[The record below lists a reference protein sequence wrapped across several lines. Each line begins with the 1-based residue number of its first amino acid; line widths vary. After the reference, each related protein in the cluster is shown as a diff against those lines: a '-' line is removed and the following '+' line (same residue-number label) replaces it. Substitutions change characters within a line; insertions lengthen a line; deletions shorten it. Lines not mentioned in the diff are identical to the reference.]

1 MPIFSIS
8 SKSSSF
14 DKPHTRCGWLVLA
27 AQVIGTGPKFNIE
40 VRTRCVFFLAI
51 SHFVSY
57 FCNPNYIPMESLP
70 ALFSDLALILVT
82 AGITTV
88 IFKWLKQ
95 PVVLGYIIAGFLI
108 GPNFEWFPVINDHT
122 SVETWSEIGM
132 VFMLFGIGLE
142 FSFKKLKKV
151 GGTVG
156 VTALTELVT
165 MCLVGFMLGKMLGW
179 SQMDSIFLGA
189 MLSISSTTII
199 AKAFDDMKLHREKF
213 SGNVIGELVV
223 EDLEAVL
230 LMVILS
236 TLAVS
241 KSFDGM
247 QLVSSMLKLGFFLL
261 IWFLGGIFIVP
272 TVLRWAR
279 KFMTEETLTVFSV
292 GLCFMM
298 VVLANLAGFSSALG
312 AFIMGSILAETL
324 EAEMIHKVT
333 TPIKNLFG
341 AVFFVSVGMMV
352 DPQILVDYWWQILVV
367 TIVLLIF
374 KPLSNVAGRLIAGLG
389 LKQSIQGGFC
399 FCQIGEFSFIIAT
412 LGLSYGVI
420 DEFLYPII
428 VSVSII
434 TTFITPYAIKA
445 AVPTYNWVSTHL
457 SENWL
462 NHFENSDRG
471 IKVKSGEKVS
481 MASFIGRQ
489 LKHIIIYVSIVI
501 ALLFVCFWI
510 GSSVTAHVPSLWGDA
525 ISVAITMALVSP
537 FLWAIGFRH
546 TLVSTTHKLMEDSV
560 FNKTLILTIFV
571 LRFIIVWLVAASVL
585 RHFFDA
591 EFWSHLGVGSPYYR
605 WINVGMAL
613 GYTFLLRV
621 MSPAMKFYKR
631 IEDNF
636 LDNLNK
642 RQSSQVFAI
651 PEILQE
657 NCHLQKMTLSPDS
670 PYSGKLIKET
680 DFRDNYNVSVVSV
693 ERGKQLVELPKSDFQ
708 LFPFDKI
715 TFVGHEDHL
724 RLLVPKVELFDD
736 QLIQEHEESEVDL
749 YKVEVRP
756 VSPYV
761 GVTLMDSGLAE
772 DFNAMIIAIERDGH
786 FILNPSARI
795 SFQPADLVWF
805 VAQKDKA
812 EILMNYN
819 PDAVPNMN

>member
-1 MPIFSIS
+1 
-8 SKSSSF
+8 
-14 DKPHTRCGWLVLA
+14 
-27 AQVIGTGPKFNIE
+27 
-40 VRTRCVFFLAI
+40 
-51 SHFVSY
+51 
-57 FCNPNYIPMESLP
+57 MESLP

-82 AGITTV
+82 AGLTTV

-95 PVVLGYIIAGFLI
+95 PVVLGYIIAGFII
-108 GPNFEWFPVINDHT
+108 GPNFEWFPVIHDHT

-156 VTALTELVT
+156 ITALTELVT
-165 MCLVGFMLGKMLGW
+165 MCVVGFLLGKALGW
-179 SQMDSIFLGA
+179 TQMDSIFLGA

-247 QLVSSMLKLGFFLL
+247 QLVSSMLKLVFFLL
-261 IWFLGGIFIVP
+261 VWFLGGIFLVP
-272 TVLRWAR
+272 TILRWSR
-279 KFMTEETLTVFSV
+279 KFMSEETLTVFAV
-292 GLCFMM
+292 GLCFLM

-324 EAEMIHKVT
+324 EAEAIHKVT

-367 TIVLLIF
+367 TLVLLIF
-374 KPLSNVAGRLIAGLG
+374 KPLSNVIGRLIAGLG
-389 LKQSIQGGFC
+389 LKQAMQGGFC
-399 FCQIGEFSFIIAT
+399 FSQIGEFSFIIAT

-420 DEFLYPII
+420 DDFLYPII

-445 AVPTYNWVSTHL
+445 AVPSYNWVAKHFP
-457 SENWL
+457 ERWL
-462 NHFENSDRG
+462 NRLENKDTG
-471 IKVKSGEKVS
+471 IKVKSGKKVS
-481 MASFIGRQ
+481 MASFITRQ
-489 LKHIIIYVSIVI
+489 FKNIVIYLAIIIAVI
-501 ALLFVCFWI
+501 LICFFLCSFVMKY
-510 GSSVTAHVPSLWGDA
+510 VPSPWNAA
-525 ISVAITMALVSP
+525 ISTAFTLVLVAP
-537 FLWAIGFRH
+537 FLWAMGFKH
-546 TLVSTTHKLMEDSV
+546 TLVKTTRKLMDANH
-560 FNKTLILTIFV
+560 FNKTVILIIFI
-571 LRFIIVWLVAASVL
+571 LRFVIVALIAYSIL
-585 RHFFDA
+585 QHFFNGV
-591 EFWSHLGVGSPYYR
+591 FWSKLHIGSPWYHL
-605 WINVGMAL
+605 INIAFAL
-613 GYTFLLRV
+613 VYTLMLKIL
-621 MSPAMKFYKR
+621 SPAMKFYKR
-631 IEDNF
+631 IEERF

-642 RQSSQVFAI
+642 RQSVQVFTI

-670 PYSGKLIKET
+670 PYAGKLIKDT
-680 DFRDNYNVSVVSV
+680 DFRDNFNVSVVSV
-693 ERGKQLVELPKSDFQ
+693 ERGKQNFELPRSDFQ
-708 LFPFDKI
+708 LFPFDRI

-724 RLLVPKVELFDD
+724 RLLLPRIEVFDE

-749 YKVEVRP
+749 YKVEVEP
-756 VSPYV
+756 NSPFI
-761 GVTLMDSGLAE
+761 GVALMDSGLADVYE
-772 DFNAMIIAIERDGH
+772 AMVIAIERDGH

-795 SFQPADLVWF
+795 TFQPADLVWF
-805 VAQKDKA
+805 VAQKERA
-812 EILMNYN
+812 EVLMNMRVK
-819 PDAVPNMN
+819 P

>member
-1 MPIFSIS
+1 MYLCAKHFS
-8 SKSSSF
+8 
-14 DKPHTRCGWLVLA
+14 
-27 AQVIGTGPKFNIE
+27 
-40 VRTRCVFFLAI
+40 
-51 SHFVSY
+51 
-57 FCNPNYIPMESLP
+57 MESLP

-156 VTALTELVT
+156 ITALTELVT
-165 MCLVGFMLGKMLGW
+165 MCLVGFLLGKLLGW
-179 SQMDSIFLGA
+179 SQMDCIFLGA

-199 AKAFDDMKLHREKF
+199 AKAFDDMKLNREKF

-241 KSFDGM
+241 KTFDGM
-247 QLVSSMLKLGFFLL
+247 QLVTSMLKLGFFLL
-261 IWFLGGIFIVP
+261 IWFIGGIFIVP
-272 TVLRWAR
+272 TVLRWSR
-279 KFMTEETLTVFSV
+279 KFMSEETLTVFAV

-298 VVLANLAGFSSALG
+298 VVLANVAGFSSALG

-324 EAEMIHKVT
+324 EAEMIHKLT

-341 AVFFVSVGMMV
+341 AIFFVSVGMLV
-352 DPQILVDYWWQILVV
+352 DPKILVDYWWQILVV
-367 TIVLLIF
+367 TMVLLLF
-374 KPLSNVAGRLIAGLG
+374 KPLSNVIGRLLAGLG

-399 FCQIGEFSFIIAT
+399 FCQIGEFSFIIAS

-445 AVPTYNWVSTHL
+445 SLPTYRWLNGHFP
-457 SENWL
+457 EKWL
-462 NHFENSDRG
+462 NHLESNDRG
-471 IKVKSGEKVS
+471 IKVKSGKKVS
-481 MASFIGRQ
+481 MASFVGRQ
-489 LKHIIIYVSIVI
+489 VKHIIINVAIVI
-501 ALLFVCFWI
+501 AVLFICFWI
-510 GSSVTAHVPSLWGDA
+510 GSEVVMKYVQGIGGIA
-525 ISVAITMALVSP
+525 ISAAITLVLVSP

-546 TLVSTTHKLMEDSV
+546 TLVKTTHKLMEYSR
-560 FNKTLILTIFV
+560 FNKTLILIIFI
-571 LRFIIVWLVAASVL
+571 LRFVIVWVGATAIM
-585 RHFFDA
+585 RHFFNA
-591 EFWSHLGVGSPYYR
+591 AFWSHLGIGSPYFR
-605 WINVGMAL
+605 FINVAMAL
-613 GYTFLLRV
+613 VYTFLLRV

-636 LDNLNK
+636 QGNLNK
-642 RQSSQVFAI
+642 RQSTQVFAI

-670 PYSGKLIKET
+670 DYSGKLIKET

-693 ERGKQLVELPKSDFQ
+693 ERGKQLFELPRSDFQ
-708 LFPFDKI
+708 LYPFDKI

-724 RLLVPKVELFDD
+724 RLLVGKVEVFDD
-736 QLIQEHEESEVDL
+736 TLIQEHEESEVDL
-749 YKVEVRP
+749 FNVQVRP
-756 VSPYV
+756 NSPYV
-761 GVTLMDSGLAE
+761 GIALKDSGLAE
-772 DFNAMIIAIERDGH
+772 NFDAMIIAIEREGH

-795 SFQPADLVWF
+795 AFQADDLVWF

-812 EILMNYN
+812 ETLMNYN
-819 PDAVPNMN
+819 PETIQNA

>member
-1 MPIFSIS
+1 
-8 SKSSSF
+8 
-14 DKPHTRCGWLVLA
+14 
-27 AQVIGTGPKFNIE
+27 
-40 VRTRCVFFLAI
+40 
-51 SHFVSY
+51 
-57 FCNPNYIPMESLP
+57 MESLP

-82 AGITTV
+82 AGLTTV

-108 GPNFEWFPVINDHT
+108 GPNFEWFPVISDHT

-156 VTALTELVT
+156 ITALTELVT
-165 MCLVGFMLGKMLGW
+165 MCVVGFMLGKMLGW

-230 LMVILS
+230 LMVVLS

-241 KSFDGM
+241 KSFNGM

-261 IWFLGGIFIVP
+261 VWFLGGIFIVP

-279 KFMTEETLTVFSV
+279 KFMSEETLTVFSV

-341 AVFFVSVGMMV
+341 AVFFVSVGMLV
-352 DPQILVDYWWQILVV
+352 DPKILVEYWWQILVI
-367 TIVLLIF
+367 TGVLLFF

-399 FCQIGEFSFIIAT
+399 FSQIGEFSFIIAS

-434 TTFITPYAIKA
+434 TTFLTPYAIKA
-445 AVPTYNWVSTHL
+445 AVPTYNWVSGHM
-457 SENWL
+457 SQQWL
-462 NHFENSDRG
+462 NHFENRDTG

-489 LKHIIIYVSIVI
+489 FKHIVIYIAIVV
-501 ALLFVCFWI
+501 ALLFICFWI
-510 GSSVTAHVPSLWGDA
+510 GSFIIEYVPNVWGNA
-525 ISVAITMALVSP
+525 ISVAITMVLVSP

-546 TLVSTTHKLMEDSV
+546 TLVNTTHKLMEHSR
-560 FNKTLILTIFV
+560 FNKTLILSIFI
-571 LRFIIVWLVAASVL
+571 LRFIIVWAVATSVL
-585 RHFFDA
+585 RHFFNEA
-591 EFWSHLGVGSPYYR
+591 FWLRLGVGVHLGR
-605 WINVGMAL
+605 WINVAMAL
-613 GYTFLLRV
+613 GYTLLLRV
-621 MSPAMKFYKR
+621 VSPAMKFYKR
-631 IEDNF
+631 IEDSF

-670 PYSGKLIKET
+670 PYSGKLIRET

-693 ERGKQLVELPKSDFQ
+693 ERGKQLIELPKSDFQ
-708 LFPFDKI
+708 LFPYDKV

-724 RLLVPKVELFDD
+724 RLLLPRVELFDE

-756 VSPYV
+756 ISPYV
-761 GVTLMDSGLAE
+761 GVALMDSGLAE
-772 DFNAMIIAIERDGH
+772 NFDAMIIAIERDGQ

-795 SFQPADLVWF
+795 TFQPADLVWF
-805 VAQKDKA
+805 VAQKEKA

-819 PDAVPNMN
+819 PETIQNA

>member
-1 MPIFSIS
+1 
-8 SKSSSF
+8 
-14 DKPHTRCGWLVLA
+14 
-27 AQVIGTGPKFNIE
+27 
-40 VRTRCVFFLAI
+40 
-51 SHFVSY
+51 
-57 FCNPNYIPMESLP
+57 MENLP
-70 ALFSDLALILVT
+70 ALFFDLALILVT
-82 AGITTV
+82 AGLTTV

-156 VTALTELVT
+156 ITALTELVT
-165 MCLVGFMLGKMLGW
+165 MCVVGFLLGKALGW

-241 KSFDGM
+241 KTFDGM
-247 QLVSSMLKLGFFLL
+247 QLVSSMLKLVFFLL
-261 IWFLGGIFIVP
+261 VWFLGGIFLVP
-272 TVLRWAR
+272 TILRWSR
-279 KFMTEETLTVFSV
+279 KFMSEETLTVFAV
-292 GLCFMM
+292 GLCFLM

-352 DPQILVDYWWQILVV
+352 DPQILVNYWWQILVV
-367 TIVLLIF
+367 TLVLLIF
-374 KPLSNVAGRLIAGLG
+374 KPLSNVIGRLIAGLG
-389 LKQSIQGGFC
+389 LKQAMQGGFC
-399 FCQIGEFSFIIAT
+399 FSQIGEFSFIIAT
-412 LGLSYGVI
+412 LGMSFGVI
-420 DEFLYPII
+420 DDFLYPII

-445 AVPTYNWVSTHL
+445 AIPTYQWVTKIFP
-457 SENWL
+457 ERWL
-462 NHFENSDRG
+462 NKLENSDSG

-481 MASFIGRQ
+481 MGSFIARQ
-489 LKHIIIYVSIVI
+489 FKNIVIYLAIIIAVTLICFFLSSFVI
-501 ALLFVCFWI
+501 RY
-510 GSSVTAHVPSLWGDA
+510 VPSPWNAA
-525 ISVAITMALVSP
+525 IATAFTLILVAP
-537 FLWAIGFRH
+537 FLWAMGFKH
-546 TLVSTTHKLMEDSV
+546 TLVKTTRKLMDV
-560 FNKTLILTIFV
+560 NHFNKTVILIIFI
-571 LRFIIVWLVAASVL
+571 LRFAFVALISYSIL
-585 RHFFDA
+585 RHFFNGL
-591 EFWSHLGVGSPYYR
+591 FWSKLGVGAPWYHF
-605 WINVGMAL
+605 ITIGFAL
-613 GYTFLLRV
+613 VYTLLLKV
-621 MSPAMKFYKR
+621 LSPAMKFYKR
-631 IEDNF
+631 IEERF
-636 LDNLNK
+636 MDNLNK
-642 RQSSQVFAI
+642 RQSVQVFTI

-670 PYSGKLIKET
+670 SYSGQLIKDT

-693 ERGKQLVELPKSDFQ
+693 ERGKQIMELPKSDFQ

-724 RLLVPKVELFDD
+724 RLLLPRVEVFEE
-736 QLIQEHEESEVDL
+736 QLIQEHGESEVDL
-749 YKVEVRP
+749 YKVEVEP
-756 VSPYV
+756 NSPFI
-761 GVTLMDSGLAE
+761 GVALIDSGLADVYE
-772 DFNAMIIAIERDGH
+772 AMVIAIERDGQ

-795 SFQPADLVWF
+795 TFQPADLVWF
-805 VAQKDKA
+805 VAQKERA
-812 EILMNYN
+812 EVLMNMHN
-819 PDAVPNMN
+819 

>member
-1 MPIFSIS
+1 
-8 SKSSSF
+8 
-14 DKPHTRCGWLVLA
+14 
-27 AQVIGTGPKFNIE
+27 
-40 VRTRCVFFLAI
+40 
-51 SHFVSY
+51 
-57 FCNPNYIPMESLP
+57 MESLP

-82 AGITTV
+82 AGVTTV

-156 VTALTELVT
+156 ITALTELVT
-165 MCLVGFMLGKMLGW
+165 MCVVGFSLGKLLGW

-241 KSFDGM
+241 KTFDGM
-247 QLVSSMLKLGFFLL
+247 QLVTSMLKLGFFLL
-261 IWFLGGIFIVP
+261 IWFIGGIFLVP

-292 GLCFMM
+292 GLCFLM

-352 DPQILVDYWWQILVV
+352 DPQILVHYWWQILVV
-367 TIVLLIF
+367 TLVLILF
-374 KPLSNVAGRLIAGLG
+374 KPLSNVGGRLLAGLG

-399 FCQIGEFSFIIAT
+399 FCQIGEFSFIIAS

-434 TTFITPYAIKA
+434 TTFLTPYFIKA
-445 AVPTYNWVSTHL
+445 ANPTYRWVSTHV
-457 SENWL
+457 SDKWL
-462 NHFENSDRG
+462 NHLENSDRG
-471 IKVKSGEKVS
+471 IKVKSGKKVS

-489 LKHIIIYVSIVI
+489 FKYIVIYIAIVI
-501 ALLFVCFWI
+501 ALIFICFWV
-510 GSSVTAHVPSLWGDA
+510 GSLVMIYMPGLWGNA
-525 ISVAITMALVSP
+525 IAAAITLALLSP

-546 TLVSTTHKLMEDSV
+546 TLVGTTHKLMEQSR
-560 FNKTLILTIFV
+560 FNKTAILLIFI
-571 LRFIIVWLVAASVL
+571 LRFFIVWVVSTSVL
-585 RHFFDA
+585 RHFFNEA
-591 EFWSHLGVGSPYYR
+591 FWLHLGVGAPYFR
-605 WINVGMAL
+605 LLNIAMAL
-613 GYTFLLRV
+613 GFTIMLRV
-621 MSPAMKFYKR
+621 LSPAMKFYKR
-631 IEDNF
+631 IENNF

-642 RQSSQVFAI
+642 RQQVQVFEI

-670 PYSGKLIKET
+670 PYAGRLIRET

-693 ERGKQLVELPKSDFQ
+693 ERGKQLFELPKSDFQ

-724 RLLVPKVELFDD
+724 RLLLPRVELFDER
-736 QLIQEHEESEVDL
+736 LIQEHEESEVDL
-749 YKVEVRP
+749 YKVEVEP
-756 VSPYV
+756 DSPIIGVS
-761 GVTLMDSGLAE
+761 LMDSGLA
-772 DFNAMIIAIERDGH
+772 DKYDAMVIAIEREGH

-795 SFQPADLVWF
+795 TFQPADLVWF
-805 VAQKDKA
+805 VAQKEKA
-812 EILMNYN
+812 EFLMKVKAA
-819 PDAVPNMN
+819 DLKTEFQTE

>member
-1 MPIFSIS
+1 
-8 SKSSSF
+8 
-14 DKPHTRCGWLVLA
+14 
-27 AQVIGTGPKFNIE
+27 
-40 VRTRCVFFLAI
+40 
-51 SHFVSY
+51 
-57 FCNPNYIPMESLP
+57 MESLP

-165 MCLVGFMLGKMLGW
+165 MCVVGFLLGKALGW
-179 SQMDSIFLGA
+179 TQMDCIFLGA

-199 AKAFDDMKLHREKF
+199 AKAFEDMKLYREKF

-241 KSFDGM
+241 KTFDGM
-247 QLVSSMLKLGFFLL
+247 QLVASMLKLAFFLL
-261 IWFLGGIFIVP
+261 VWFLGGIFLVP
-272 TVLRWAR
+272 TVLKWSR
-279 KFMTEETLTVFSV
+279 KFMSEETLTVFSV

-367 TIVLLIF
+367 TLVLLLF
-374 KPLSNVAGRLIAGLG
+374 KPLSNVVGRLIAGLG
-389 LKQSIQGGFC
+389 LKQAMQGGFC

-420 DEFLYPII
+420 DDFLYPII

-434 TTFITPYAIKA
+434 TTFITPYSIKA
-445 AVPTYNWVSTHL
+445 AVPAYKWVTEHFPERWL
-457 SENWL
+457 ERLEN
-462 NHFENSDRG
+462 NDSG
-471 IKVKSGEKVS
+471 IKVKSGKKVN
-481 MASFIGRQ
+481 MASFLARQ
-489 LKHIIIYVSIVI
+489 FKNMVIYLAIIIAVI
-501 ALLFVCFWI
+501 LFCFFI
-510 GSSVTAHVPSLWGDA
+510 GSFIMKYVPRPWSSAIATAVSL
-525 ISVAITMALVSP
+525 ILVSP
-537 FLWAIGFRH
+537 FLWAMGFKH
-546 TLVSTTHKLMEDSV
+546 TLVDTTHKLMEDSR
-560 FNKTLILTIFV
+560 FNKTLIRMVFV
-571 LRFIIVWLVAASVL
+571 LRFVIVAIFAYSVIQ
-585 RHFFDA
+585 HFLNNL
-591 EFWSHLGVGSPYYR
+591 FWERLNIGSPWYH
-605 WINVGMAL
+605 WINIGFAL
-613 GYTFLLRV
+613 VYTVLLRV
-621 MSPAMKFYKR
+621 LSPAMRFYKH
-631 IEDNF
+631 IEERF
-636 LDNLNK
+636 MDNLNK
-642 RQSSQVFAI
+642 RQQVQVFEI

-670 PYSGKLIKET
+670 VYSGQIIKDT

-693 ERGKQLVELPKSDFQ
+693 ERGKQLFELPKSDFQ
-708 LFPFDKI
+708 LYPFDKI

-724 RLLVPKVELFDD
+724 RLLLPLVEAFDD
-736 QLIQEHEESEVDL
+736 QLIQEHEEGEVDL
-749 YKVEVRP
+749 YKVEIEP
-756 VSPYV
+756 DSPLIDV
-761 GVTLMDSGLAE
+761 ALMDSGLA
-772 DFNAMIIAIERDGH
+772 DKYDAMVIAIERGGH

-795 SFQPADLVWF
+795 TFQPADLVWF
-805 VAQKDKA
+805 VAQHDKA
-812 EILMNYN
+812 EHLMRMRAS
-819 PDAVPNMN
+819 DLKSEMR

>member
-1 MPIFSIS
+1 
-8 SKSSSF
+8 
-14 DKPHTRCGWLVLA
+14 
-27 AQVIGTGPKFNIE
+27 
-40 VRTRCVFFLAI
+40 
-51 SHFVSY
+51 
-57 FCNPNYIPMESLP
+57 MESLP

-82 AGITTV
+82 AGLTTV

-108 GPNFEWFPVINDHT
+108 GPNFEWFPVISDHT

-156 VTALTELVT
+156 ITALTELVT
-165 MCLVGFMLGKMLGW
+165 MCVVGFMLGKMLGW

-230 LMVILS
+230 LMVVLS

-241 KSFDGM
+241 KSFNGM

-261 IWFLGGIFIVP
+261 VWFLGGIFIVP

-279 KFMTEETLTVFSV
+279 KFMSEETLTVFSV

-341 AVFFVSVGMMV
+341 AVFFVSVGMLV
-352 DPQILVDYWWQILVV
+352 DPKILVEYWWQILVI
-367 TIVLLIF
+367 TGVLLLF

-399 FCQIGEFSFIIAT
+399 FCQIGEFSFIIAS

-434 TTFITPYAIKA
+434 TTFLTPYAIKA
-445 AVPTYNWVSTHL
+445 AVPTYNWVSGHM
-457 SENWL
+457 SQQWL
-462 NHFENSDRG
+462 NHFENRDTG

-489 LKHIIIYVSIVI
+489 FKHIVIYIAIVV
-501 ALLFVCFWI
+501 ALLFICFWI
-510 GSSVTAHVPSLWGDA
+510 GSFIIEYVPNVWGNA
-525 ISVAITMALVSP
+525 ISVAITMVLVSP

-546 TLVSTTHKLMEDSV
+546 TLVNTTHKLMEHSR
-560 FNKTLILTIFV
+560 FNKTLILSIFI
-571 LRFIIVWLVAASVL
+571 LRFIIVWAVATSVL
-585 RHFFDA
+585 RHFFNEA
-591 EFWSHLGVGSPYYR
+591 FWLRLGVGVHLGR
-605 WINVGMAL
+605 WINVAMAL
-613 GYTFLLRV
+613 GYTLLLRV
-621 MSPAMKFYKR
+621 VSPAMKFYKR
-631 IEDNF
+631 IEDSF

-670 PYSGKLIKET
+670 PYSGKLIRDT

-708 LFPFDKI
+708 LFPYDKV

-724 RLLVPKVELFDD
+724 RLLLPRVELFDE

-756 VSPYV
+756 ISPYV
-761 GVTLMDSGLAE
+761 GVALMESGLAE
-772 DFNAMIIAIERDGH
+772 NFDAMIIAIERDGH

-795 SFQPADLVWF
+795 TFQPADLVWF
-805 VAQKDKA
+805 VAQKEKA

-819 PDAVPNMN
+819 PDER

>member
-1 MPIFSIS
+1 
-8 SKSSSF
+8 
-14 DKPHTRCGWLVLA
+14 
-27 AQVIGTGPKFNIE
+27 
-40 VRTRCVFFLAI
+40 
-51 SHFVSY
+51 
-57 FCNPNYIPMESLP
+57 MESLP

-156 VTALTELVT
+156 ITAMTELVT
-165 MCLVGFMLGKMLGW
+165 MCVVGFLLGKMLGW
-179 SQMDSIFLGA
+179 SQMDCIFLGS

-213 SGNVIGELVV
+213 SSNVIGELVV

-241 KSFDGM
+241 KTFDGM
-247 QLVSSMLKLGFFLL
+247 QLVTSMLKLGFFLL
-261 IWFLGGIFIVP
+261 VWFIGGIFIVP

-279 KFMTEETLTVFSV
+279 KFMSEETLTVFSV
-292 GLCFMM
+292 GLCFLM

-312 AFIMGSILAETL
+312 TFIMGSILAETL

-341 AVFFVSVGMMV
+341 AVFFVSVGMLV
-352 DPQILVDYWWQILVV
+352 DPRILVEYWWQILVI
-367 TIVLLIF
+367 TGVLLLF
-374 KPLSNVAGRLIAGLG
+374 KPLSNVVGRLIAGLG
-389 LKQSIQGGFC
+389 LKQAIQGGFC
-399 FCQIGEFSFIIAT
+399 FCQIGEFSFIIAS

-434 TTFITPYAIKA
+434 TTFLTPYFIKA
-445 AVPTYNWVSTHL
+445 ALPTYNWVNSHM
-457 SENWL
+457 SEQWL
-462 NHFENSDRG
+462 NRFESRDSG

-489 LKHIIIYVSIVI
+489 FKHIVIYIAIVI
-501 ALLFVCFWI
+501 AIMFICFWI
-510 GSSVTAHVPSLWGDA
+510 GNEIVRYVPGLWDNV
-525 ISVAITMALVSP
+525 ISVIITFVLLSP

-546 TLVSTTHKLMEDSV
+546 TLVKTTHKLMKHSH
-560 FNKTLILTIFV
+560 FNKSLILTIFI
-571 LRFIIVWLVAASVL
+571 LRFVIVWVVATSVL
-585 RHFFDA
+585 RHFFNEA
-591 EFWSHLGVGSPYYR
+591 FWQHLGVGAPYYR
-605 WINVGMAL
+605 LINVAMAL
-613 GYTFLLRV
+613 GYTILLRV
-621 MSPAMKFYKR
+621 VSPAMKFYKR
-631 IEDNF
+631 IEDSF

-693 ERGKQLVELPKSDFQ
+693 ERGKQLIELPNSSFQ

-724 RLLVPKVELFDD
+724 RLLLPKVEMFDE

-756 VSPYV
+756 NSPYV
-761 GVTLMDSGLAE
+761 GVALMDSGLAE
-772 DFNAMIIAIERDGH
+772 NFEAMIIAIERDGH

-795 SFQPADLVWF
+795 TFQPADLVWF

-812 EILMNYN
+812 EILMSYN
-819 PDAVPNMN
+819 PDVIPNA

>member
-1 MPIFSIS
+1 
-8 SKSSSF
+8 
-14 DKPHTRCGWLVLA
+14 
-27 AQVIGTGPKFNIE
+27 
-40 VRTRCVFFLAI
+40 
-51 SHFVSY
+51 
-57 FCNPNYIPMESLP
+57 MESLP

-108 GPNFEWFPVINDHT
+108 GPNFEWFPVISDHT

-156 VTALTELVT
+156 ITALTELVT
-165 MCLVGFMLGKMLGW
+165 MCVVGFMLGKLLGW

-261 IWFLGGIFIVP
+261 VWFLGGIFIVP

-279 KFMTEETLTVFSV
+279 KFMSEETLTVFSV

-352 DPQILVDYWWQILVV
+352 DPKILVDYWWQILVV
-367 TIVLLIF
+367 TLVLLFF

-399 FCQIGEFSFIIAT
+399 FSQIGEFSFIIAS

-420 DEFLYPII
+420 DDFLYPII

-445 AVPTYNWVSTHL
+445 AVPTYQWVSTHL

-462 NHFENSDRG
+462 NHFENRESG

-489 LKHIIIYVSIVI
+489 FKHIIIYIAIII
-501 ALLFVCFWI
+501 ALIFICFWA
-510 GSSVTAHVPSLWGDA
+510 GSFIMIYVPGLWGNA
-525 ISVAITMALVSP
+525 IAVVITLALVSP

-546 TLVSTTHKLMEDSV
+546 TLVKTTHKLMEHSK
-560 FNKTLILTIFV
+560 FNKTLILSIFI
-571 LRFIIVWLVAASVL
+571 LRFIIVWVVATSVL
-585 RHFFDA
+585 RHFFNEA
-591 EFWSHLGVGSPYYR
+591 FWLHLGVGASFGR
-605 WINVGMAL
+605 WINVAMAL
-613 GYTFLLRV
+613 GYTLLLRV
-621 MSPAMKFYKR
+621 VSPAMNFYKR

-708 LFPFDKI
+708 LFPYDKI

-724 RLLVPKVELFDD
+724 RLLLPKVELFDE

-756 VSPYV
+756 ISPYV
-761 GVTLMDSGLAE
+761 GVALMDSGLAE
-772 DFNAMIIAIERDGH
+772 NFDAMIIAIERDGH

-795 SFQPADLVWF
+795 TFQPADLVWF
-805 VAQKDKA
+805 VAQKEKA

-819 PDAVPNMN
+819 PDER

>member
-1 MPIFSIS
+1 
-8 SKSSSF
+8 
-14 DKPHTRCGWLVLA
+14 
-27 AQVIGTGPKFNIE
+27 
-40 VRTRCVFFLAI
+40 
-51 SHFVSY
+51 
-57 FCNPNYIPMESLP
+57 MESLP

-82 AGITTV
+82 AGLTTV

-108 GPNFEWFPVINDHT
+108 GPNFEWFPVISDHT

-156 VTALTELVT
+156 ITALTELVT
-165 MCLVGFMLGKMLGW
+165 MCVVGFMLGKLLGW

-261 IWFLGGIFIVP
+261 VWFLGGIFIVP

-279 KFMTEETLTVFSV
+279 KFMSEETLTVFSV

-352 DPQILVDYWWQILVV
+352 DPKILVDYWWQILVV
-367 TIVLLIF
+367 TLVLLFF

-399 FCQIGEFSFIIAT
+399 FSQIGEFSFIIAS

-420 DEFLYPII
+420 DDFLYPII

-445 AVPTYNWVSTHL
+445 AVPTYQWVSTHL

-462 NHFENSDRG
+462 NHFENRESG

-489 LKHIIIYVSIVI
+489 FKHIIIYIAIII
-501 ALLFVCFWI
+501 ALIFICFWV
-510 GSSVTAHVPSLWGDA
+510 GSFIMIYVPGLWGNA
-525 ISVAITMALVSP
+525 IAVVITLALVSP

-546 TLVSTTHKLMEDSV
+546 TLVKTTHKLMEHSK
-560 FNKTLILTIFV
+560 FNKTLILSIFI
-571 LRFIIVWLVAASVL
+571 LRFIIVWVVATSVL
-585 RHFFDA
+585 RHFFNEA
-591 EFWSHLGVGSPYYR
+591 FWLRLGVGVSFGR
-605 WINVGMAL
+605 WINVAMAL
-613 GYTFLLRV
+613 GYTLLLRV
-621 MSPAMKFYKR
+621 VSPAMNFYKR

-670 PYSGKLIKET
+670 PYSGKLIRET

-708 LFPFDKI
+708 LFPYDKV

-724 RLLVPKVELFDD
+724 RLLLPKVELFDE

-756 VSPYV
+756 ISPYV
-761 GVTLMDSGLAE
+761 GVALMDSGLAE
-772 DFNAMIIAIERDGH
+772 NFDAMIIAIERDGH

-795 SFQPADLVWF
+795 TFQPADLVWF
-805 VAQKDKA
+805 VAQKEKA

-819 PDAVPNMN
+819 PDER

>member
-1 MPIFSIS
+1 
-8 SKSSSF
+8 
-14 DKPHTRCGWLVLA
+14 
-27 AQVIGTGPKFNIE
+27 
-40 VRTRCVFFLAI
+40 
-51 SHFVSY
+51 
-57 FCNPNYIPMESLP
+57 MESLP

-82 AGITTV
+82 AGLTTV

-108 GPNFEWFPVINDHT
+108 GPNFEWFPVISDHT

-156 VTALTELVT
+156 ITALTELVT
-165 MCLVGFMLGKMLGW
+165 MCVVGFMLGKMLGW

-230 LMVILS
+230 LMVVLS

-241 KSFDGM
+241 KSFNGM

-261 IWFLGGIFIVP
+261 VWFLGGIFIVP

-279 KFMTEETLTVFSV
+279 KFMSEETLTVFSV

-341 AVFFVSVGMMV
+341 AVFFVSVGMLV
-352 DPQILVDYWWQILVV
+352 DPKILVEYWWQILVI
-367 TIVLLIF
+367 TGVLLLF

-399 FCQIGEFSFIIAT
+399 FSQIGEFSFIIAS

-434 TTFITPYAIKA
+434 TTFLTPYAIKA
-445 AVPTYNWVSTHL
+445 AVPTYNWVSGHM
-457 SENWL
+457 SQQWL
-462 NHFENSDRG
+462 NHFENRDTG

-489 LKHIIIYVSIVI
+489 FKHIVIYIAIVV
-501 ALLFVCFWI
+501 ALLFICFWI
-510 GSSVTAHVPSLWGDA
+510 GSFIIEYVPNVWGNA
-525 ISVAITMALVSP
+525 ISVAITMVLVSP

-546 TLVSTTHKLMEDSV
+546 TLVNTTHKLMEHSR
-560 FNKTLILTIFV
+560 FNKTLILSIFI
-571 LRFIIVWLVAASVL
+571 LRFIIVWAVATSVL
-585 RHFFDA
+585 RHFFNEA
-591 EFWSHLGVGSPYYR
+591 FWLRLGVGVHLGR
-605 WINVGMAL
+605 WINVAMAL
-613 GYTFLLRV
+613 GYTLLLRV
-621 MSPAMKFYKR
+621 VSPAMKFYKR
-631 IEDNF
+631 IEDSF

-642 RQSSQVFAI
+642 RQSSQVFSI

-670 PYSGKLIKET
+670 PYSGKLIRDT

-708 LFPFDKI
+708 LFPYDKV

-724 RLLVPKVELFDD
+724 RLLLPRVELFDE

-756 VSPYV
+756 ISPYV
-761 GVTLMDSGLAE
+761 GVALMDSGLAE
-772 DFNAMIIAIERDGH
+772 NFDAMIIAIERDGQ

-795 SFQPADLVWF
+795 TFQPADLVWF
-805 VAQKDKA
+805 VAQKEKA

-819 PDAVPNMN
+819 PETIQNA

>member
-1 MPIFSIS
+1 
-8 SKSSSF
+8 
-14 DKPHTRCGWLVLA
+14 
-27 AQVIGTGPKFNIE
+27 
-40 VRTRCVFFLAI
+40 
-51 SHFVSY
+51 
-57 FCNPNYIPMESLP
+57 MESLP
-70 ALFSDLALILVT
+70 ALFFDLALILVT
-82 AGITTV
+82 AGVTTV

-108 GPNFEWFPVINDHT
+108 GPNFEWFPVVNDHT

-156 VTALTELVT
+156 ITALTELVT
-165 MCLVGFMLGKMLGW
+165 MCVVGFLLGRMLGW
-179 SQMDSIFLGA
+179 SQMDSVFLGA

-241 KSFDGM
+241 KTFDGM
-247 QLVSSMLKLGFFLL
+247 QLVTSMLKLGFFLL
-261 IWFLGGIFIVP
+261 IWFIGGIFLVP
-272 TVLRWAR
+272 TVLRWSR

-292 GLCFMM
+292 GLCFLM

-324 EAEMIHKVT
+324 EAEAIHKVT

-341 AVFFVSVGMMV
+341 AVFFVSVGMLV
-352 DPQILVDYWWQILVV
+352 DPQVLVNYWWQILVV
-367 TIVLLIF
+367 TLVLLLF
-374 KPLSNVAGRLIAGLG
+374 KPLSNVVGRLIAGLG
-389 LKQSIQGGFC
+389 LKQAMQGGFC
-399 FCQIGEFSFIIAT
+399 FCQIGEFSFIIAS

-434 TTFITPYAIKA
+434 TTFLTPYFIKA
-445 AVPTYNWVSTHL
+445 AVPAYNLVSHRFPDK
-457 SENWL
+457 WL
-462 NHFENSDRG
+462 NHLENTDRG
-471 IKVKSGEKVS
+471 IKVKSGKKVS
-481 MASFIGRQ
+481 MASFVGRQ
-489 LKHIIIYVSIVI
+489 LKYIVIYIAIVI
-501 ALLFVCFWI
+501 AVMFICFWAGAFI
-510 GSSVTAHVPSLWGDA
+510 MIYVPGLWGNA
-525 ISVAITMALVSP
+525 IAAAITLVLVSP

-546 TLVSTTHKLMEDSV
+546 TLVKTTRKLMEHSK
-560 FNKTLILTIFV
+560 FNKTLILSI
-571 LRFIIVWLVAASVL
+571 FIIRFVIVWVVATSVL
-585 RHFFDA
+585 RHFFNA
-591 EFWSHLGVGSPYYR
+591 AFWLHLGIGAPYFR
-605 WINVGMAL
+605 LINIAMAL
-613 GYTFLLRV
+613 GYTIMLRV
-621 MSPAMKFYKR
+621 MSPAMRFYKH
-631 IEDNF
+631 IEDRF
-636 LDNLNK
+636 TDNLNK
-642 RQSSQVFAI
+642 RQQAQVFEI

-670 PYSGKLIKET
+670 VYAGQHIKDT

-693 ERGKQLVELPKSDFQ
+693 ERGKQLFELPKSDFQ
-708 LFPFDKI
+708 LYPFDKI

-724 RLLVPKVELFDD
+724 RLLLPRVEAFDD
-736 QLIQEHEESEVDL
+736 ALIHEHEEGEVDL
-749 YKVEVRP
+749 YKVEVEP
-756 VSPYV
+756 DSPMINV
-761 GVTLMDSGLAE
+761 ALMDSGFA
-772 DFNAMIIAIERDGH
+772 DKYDAMVIAIEREGH

-795 SFQPADLVWF
+795 TFQPADLVWF

-812 EILMNYN
+812 EYLMQLHAA
-819 PDAVPNMN
+819 DLKTEFQTG

>member
-1 MPIFSIS
+1 MYLCAKQFS
-8 SKSSSF
+8 
-14 DKPHTRCGWLVLA
+14 
-27 AQVIGTGPKFNIE
+27 
-40 VRTRCVFFLAI
+40 
-51 SHFVSY
+51 
-57 FCNPNYIPMESLP
+57 MESLP

-156 VTALTELVT
+156 ITAMTELVT
-165 MCLVGFMLGKMLGW
+165 MCVVGFLLGKLLGW
-179 SQMDSIFLGA
+179 SQMDCIFLGA

-241 KSFDGM
+241 KTFDGM
-247 QLVSSMLKLGFFLL
+247 QLVTSMLKLGFFLL
-261 IWFLGGIFIVP
+261 IWFLGGIFLVP
-272 TVLRWAR
+272 TVLRWSR
-279 KFMTEETLTVFSV
+279 KFMSEETLTVFSV

-298 VVLANLAGFSSALG
+298 VVLANVAGFSSALG

-324 EAEMIHKVT
+324 EAEVIHKLT

-341 AVFFVSVGMMV
+341 AIFFVSVGMMV
-352 DPQILVDYWWQILVV
+352 DPQILVNYWWQILVV
-367 TIVLLIF
+367 TVVLLLF
-374 KPLSNVAGRLIAGLG
+374 KPLSNVIGRLLAGLG
-389 LKQSIQGGFC
+389 LKQAIQGGFC
-399 FCQIGEFSFIIAT
+399 FSQIGEFSFIIAS

-445 AVPTYNWVSTHL
+445 ALPTYRWL
-457 SENWL
+457 SGHFPEKWL
-462 NHFENSDRG
+462 NHLESNDRG
-471 IKVKSGEKVS
+471 IKVKSGKKVN
-481 MASFIGRQ
+481 MASFVGRQ
-489 LKHIIIYVSIVI
+489 VKHIIINVAIVI
-501 ALLFVCFWI
+501 AVLFICFWV
-510 GSSVTAHVPSLWGDA
+510 SSEVIMDYVHGIWGVV
-525 ISVAITMALVSP
+525 ISAAMTLVLVSP

-546 TLVSTTHKLMEDSV
+546 TLVKTTHKLMEHSR
-560 FNKTLILTIFV
+560 FNKTVILVIFI
-571 LRFIIVWLVAASVL
+571 LRFIIVWVVAIAIM
-585 RHFFDA
+585 RHFFNGA
-591 EFWSHLGVGSPYYR
+591 FWSHLGIGAPYYR
-605 WINVGMAL
+605 LINIAMAL
-613 GYTFLLRV
+613 VYTIMLRV
-621 MSPAMKFYKR
+621 LSPAMKFYKR

-636 LDNLNK
+636 QGNLNK
-642 RQSSQVFAI
+642 RQSTQVFTI

-670 PYSGKLIKET
+670 VYSGKLIKET

-693 ERGKQLVELPKSDFQ
+693 ERGKQLFELPKSDFQ
-708 LFPFDKI
+708 LYPFDKI

-724 RLLVPKVELFDD
+724 RLLVGKVEAFDD
-736 QLIQEHEESEVDL
+736 TLIQEHEESEVDL
-749 YKVEVRP
+749 YNVQVRP
-756 VSPYV
+756 NSPYV
-761 GVTLMDSGLAE
+761 GVALMDSGLTE
-772 DFNAMIIAIERDGH
+772 NFDAMIIAIERDGH

-795 SFQPADLVWF
+795 TFQPADLVWF

-812 EILMNYN
+812 EVLMNYN
-819 PDAVPNMN
+819 PD

>member
-1 MPIFSIS
+1 
-8 SKSSSF
+8 
-14 DKPHTRCGWLVLA
+14 
-27 AQVIGTGPKFNIE
+27 
-40 VRTRCVFFLAI
+40 
-51 SHFVSY
+51 
-57 FCNPNYIPMESLP
+57 MESLP

-88 IFKWLKQ
+88 VFKWLKQ

-108 GPNFEWFPVINDHT
+108 GPNFDWFPVVSDHE

-156 VTALTELVT
+156 ITALTELVT
-165 MCLVGFMLGKMLGW
+165 MCVVGFLLGKVLGW
-179 SQMDSIFLGA
+179 SQMDCIFLGA

-241 KSFDGM
+241 KTFDGM
-247 QLVSSMLKLGFFLL
+247 QLVTSMLKLSFFLL
-261 IWFLGGIFIVP
+261 VWFLGGIFIVP
-272 TVLRWAR
+272 TVLRWSR

-324 EAEMIHKVT
+324 EAEAIHKVT

-352 DPQILVDYWWQILVV
+352 DPQILVNYWWQILVV

-374 KPLSNVAGRLIAGLG
+374 KPLSNVVGRLLAGLG
-389 LKQSIQGGFC
+389 LKQAMQGGFC

-434 TTFITPYAIKA
+434 TTFITPYSIKA
-445 AVPTYNWVSTHL
+445 AVPAYNYLVKRFPESWINKL
-457 SENWL
+457 
-462 NHFENSDRG
+462 ENSDSG
-471 IKVKSGEKVS
+471 IKVKSGKKVD
-481 MASFIGRQ
+481 MAHFIMRQFKNIVIYSAIIIAVVLIAFFISSFIM
-489 LKHIIIYVSIVI
+489 KYV
-501 ALLFVCFWI
+501 
-510 GSSVTAHVPSLWGDA
+510 PRPWGPA
-525 ISVAITMALVSP
+525 ISTALSLILVSP
-537 FLWAIGFRH
+537 FLWAMGFKH
-546 TLVSTTHKLMEDSV
+546 TYVKTTQKLMDVSK
-560 FNKTLILTIFV
+560 FNKTVIWLIFA
-571 LRFIIVWLVAASVL
+571 LRFVIVAVVAYVVIQ
-585 RHFFDA
+585 HFLNGL
-591 EFWSHLGVGSPYYR
+591 FWEILNISAPLYH
-605 WINVGMAL
+605 WINIGFAL
-613 GYTFLLRV
+613 IYTILLRV
-621 MSPAMKFYKR
+621 LSPAMKFYKH
-631 IEDNF
+631 IEERF
-636 LDNLNK
+636 MDNLNK
-642 RQSSQVFAI
+642 RQTMQVFTI

-670 PYSGKLIKET
+670 PYSGLVIKDT

-693 ERGKQLVELPKSDFQ
+693 ERGEQIFELPKSDFQ

-724 RLLVPKVELFDD
+724 RLLLPKVEVFSD
-736 QLIQEHEESEVDL
+736 QLITEHEESEVDL
-749 YKVEVRP
+749 YKVKVRP
-756 VSPYV
+756 DSPII
-761 GVTLMDSGLAE
+761 GVALMDSGLT
-772 DFNAMIIAIERDGH
+772 DKYDAMVIAIERDGQ

-795 SFQPADLVWF
+795 TFQPADLVWF
-805 VAQKDKA
+805 VAQKEKA
-812 EILMNYN
+812 QVLMDI
-819 PDAVPNMN
+819 P

>member
-1 MPIFSIS
+1 
-8 SKSSSF
+8 
-14 DKPHTRCGWLVLA
+14 
-27 AQVIGTGPKFNIE
+27 
-40 VRTRCVFFLAI
+40 
-51 SHFVSY
+51 
-57 FCNPNYIPMESLP
+57 MESLP

-108 GPNFEWFPVINDHT
+108 GPNFEWFPVVNDHT

-156 VTALTELVT
+156 ITALTELVT
-165 MCLVGFMLGKMLGW
+165 MCVVGFSLGKLLGW

-241 KSFDGM
+241 KTFDGM
-247 QLVSSMLKLGFFLL
+247 QLVTSMLKLGFFLL
-261 IWFLGGIFIVP
+261 IWFIGGIFLVP

-292 GLCFMM
+292 GLCFLM

-352 DPQILVDYWWQILVV
+352 DPQVLVHYWWQILVV
-367 TIVLLIF
+367 TLVLVIF
-374 KPLSNVAGRLIAGLG
+374 KPLSNVGGRLLAGLG

-399 FCQIGEFSFIIAT
+399 FCQIGEFSFIIAS

-434 TTFITPYAIKA
+434 TTFLTPYFIKA
-445 AVPTYNWVSTHL
+445 ANPTYRWVSTHV
-457 SENWL
+457 SDKWL
-462 NHFENSDRG
+462 NHLENSDRG
-471 IKVKSGEKVS
+471 IKVKSGKKVS

-489 LKHIIIYVSIVI
+489 FKYIVIYIAIVI
-501 ALLFVCFWI
+501 ALIFICFWV
-510 GSSVTAHVPSLWGDA
+510 GSLVMIYVPGLWGNA
-525 ISVAITMALVSP
+525 IAAAITLALLSP

-546 TLVSTTHKLMEDSV
+546 TLVGTTHKLMEQSR
-560 FNKTLILTIFV
+560 FNKTAILLIFI
-571 LRFIIVWLVAASVL
+571 LRFFIVWVVSTSVL
-585 RHFFDA
+585 RHFFNEA
-591 EFWSHLGVGSPYYR
+591 FWLHLGIGAPYFR
-605 WINVGMAL
+605 LLNIAMAL
-613 GYTFLLRV
+613 GFTIMLRV
-621 MSPAMKFYKR
+621 LSPAMKFYKR
-631 IEDNF
+631 IENNF

-642 RQSSQVFAI
+642 RQQVQVFEI

-670 PYSGKLIKET
+670 PYAGRLVRET

-693 ERGKQLVELPKSDFQ
+693 ERGKQLFELPKSDFQ

-724 RLLVPKVELFDD
+724 RLLLPRVELFDE

-749 YKVEVRP
+749 YKVEVEP
-756 VSPYV
+756 DSPIIGVS
-761 GVTLMDSGLAE
+761 LMDSGLS
-772 DFNAMIIAIERDGH
+772 DKYDAMVIAIEREGH

-795 SFQPADLVWF
+795 TFQPADLVWF
-805 VAQKDKA
+805 VAQKEKA
-812 EILMNYN
+812 EFLMKVKAA
-819 PDAVPNMN
+819 DLKTEFQTE

>member
-1 MPIFSIS
+1 
-8 SKSSSF
+8 
-14 DKPHTRCGWLVLA
+14 
-27 AQVIGTGPKFNIE
+27 
-40 VRTRCVFFLAI
+40 
-51 SHFVSY
+51 
-57 FCNPNYIPMESLP
+57 MESLP

-156 VTALTELVT
+156 ITALTELVT
-165 MCLVGFMLGKMLGW
+165 MCVVGFSLGKLLGW

-241 KSFDGM
+241 KTFDGM
-247 QLVSSMLKLGFFLL
+247 QLVTSMLKLGFFLL
-261 IWFLGGIFIVP
+261 IWFIGGIFLVP

-292 GLCFMM
+292 GLCFLM

-352 DPQILVDYWWQILVV
+352 DPQILVNYWWQILVV
-367 TIVLLIF
+367 TLVLVIF
-374 KPLSNVAGRLIAGLG
+374 KPLSNVGGRLLAGLG

-399 FCQIGEFSFIIAT
+399 FCQIGEFSFIIAS

-434 TTFITPYAIKA
+434 TTFLTPYFIKA
-445 AVPTYNWVSTHL
+445 ANPTYRWVSTHV
-457 SENWL
+457 SDKWL
-462 NHFENSDRG
+462 NHLENSDRG
-471 IKVKSGEKVS
+471 IKVKSGKKVS

-489 LKHIIIYVSIVI
+489 FKYIVIYIAIVI
-501 ALLFVCFWI
+501 ALIFICFWV
-510 GSSVTAHVPSLWGDA
+510 GSLVMIYVPGLWGNA
-525 ISVAITMALVSP
+525 IAAAITLALLSP

-546 TLVSTTHKLMEDSV
+546 TLVGTTHKLMEQSR
-560 FNKTLILTIFV
+560 FNKTAILLIFI
-571 LRFIIVWLVAASVL
+571 LRFFIVWVVSTSVL
-585 RHFFDA
+585 RHFFNEA
-591 EFWSHLGVGSPYYR
+591 FWLHLGIGAPYFR
-605 WINVGMAL
+605 LLNIAMAL
-613 GYTFLLRV
+613 GFTIMLRV
-621 MSPAMKFYKR
+621 LSPAMKFYKR
-631 IEDNF
+631 IENNF

-642 RQSSQVFAI
+642 RQQVQVFEI

-670 PYSGKLIKET
+670 PYAGRLIKET

-693 ERGKQLVELPKSDFQ
+693 ERGKQLFELPKSDFQ

-724 RLLVPKVELFDD
+724 RLLLPRVELFDE

-749 YKVEVRP
+749 YKVEVEP
-756 VSPYV
+756 DSPIIGVS
-761 GVTLMDSGLAE
+761 LMDSGLA
-772 DFNAMIIAIERDGH
+772 DKYDAMVIAIEREGH

-795 SFQPADLVWF
+795 TFQPADLVWF
-805 VAQKDKA
+805 VAQKEKA
-812 EILMNYN
+812 EFLMKVKAA
-819 PDAVPNMN
+819 DLKTEFQTE

>member
-1 MPIFSIS
+1 MYLCAKHYS
-8 SKSSSF
+8 
-14 DKPHTRCGWLVLA
+14 
-27 AQVIGTGPKFNIE
+27 
-40 VRTRCVFFLAI
+40 
-51 SHFVSY
+51 
-57 FCNPNYIPMESLP
+57 MESLP

-82 AGITTV
+82 AGVTTV

-156 VTALTELVT
+156 ITALTELVT
-165 MCLVGFMLGKMLGW
+165 MCVVGFLLGKLLGW
-179 SQMDSIFLGA
+179 SQMDCIFLGA

-199 AKAFDDMKLHREKF
+199 AKAFDDMKLNREKF

-241 KSFDGM
+241 KTFDGM
-247 QLVSSMLKLGFFLL
+247 QLVTSMLKLGFFLL
-261 IWFLGGIFIVP
+261 IWFIGGIFIVP
-272 TVLRWAR
+272 TVLRWSR
-279 KFMTEETLTVFSV
+279 KFMSEETLTVFAV

-298 VVLANLAGFSSALG
+298 VVLANVAGFSSALG

-324 EAEMIHKVT
+324 EAEMIHKLT

-341 AVFFVSVGMMV
+341 AIFFVSVGMLV
-352 DPQILVDYWWQILVV
+352 DPQILVGYWWQILVV
-367 TIVLLIF
+367 TVVLLFF
-374 KPLSNVAGRLIAGLG
+374 KPLSNVIGRLLAGLG

-399 FCQIGEFSFIIAT
+399 FCQIGEFSFIIAS

-445 AVPTYNWVSTHL
+445 SLPTYRWL
-457 SENWL
+457 SGHFPERWL
-462 NHFENSDRG
+462 NHLESNDRG
-471 IKVKSGEKVS
+471 IKVKSGKKVS

-489 LKHIIIYVSIVI
+489 VKHILINVAIVI
-501 ALLFVCFWI
+501 AVLFICFWI
-510 GSSVTAHVPSLWGDA
+510 GSEVVMKYVQGIGGVA
-525 ISVAITMALVSP
+525 ISAAITLVLVSP

-546 TLVSTTHKLMEDSV
+546 TLVKTTHKLMEHSR
-560 FNKTLILTIFV
+560 FNKTMILIIFI
-571 LRFIIVWLVAASVL
+571 LRFIIVWVVATAVM
-585 RHFFDA
+585 RHFFNA
-591 EFWSHLGVGSPYYR
+591 EFWSHLGIGAPYFR
-605 WINVGMAL
+605 FINVAIAL
-613 GYTFLLRV
+613 VYTILLRV

-636 LDNLNK
+636 QGNLNK
-642 RQSSQVFAI
+642 RQSAQVFAI

-670 PYSGKLIKET
+670 VYSGKLIKET

-693 ERGKQLVELPKSDFQ
+693 ERGKQLYELPKSDFR
-708 LFPFDKI
+708 LYPFDKI

-724 RLLVPKVELFDD
+724 RLLVGKVEVFDD
-736 QLIQEHEESEVDL
+736 TLIQEHEESEVDL
-749 YKVEVRP
+749 YNVEVH
-756 VSPYV
+756 VNSPYV

-772 DFNAMIIAIERDGH
+772 NFDAMIIAIERDGH

-795 SFQPADLVWF
+795 AFQANDLVWF

-812 EILMNYN
+812 EVLMNYN
-819 PDAVPNMN
+819 PEAIQNS

>member
-1 MPIFSIS
+1 
-8 SKSSSF
+8 
-14 DKPHTRCGWLVLA
+14 
-27 AQVIGTGPKFNIE
+27 
-40 VRTRCVFFLAI
+40 
-51 SHFVSY
+51 
-57 FCNPNYIPMESLP
+57 MESLP

-156 VTALTELVT
+156 ITALTELVT
-165 MCLVGFMLGKMLGW
+165 MCVVGFSLGKLLGW

-241 KSFDGM
+241 KTFDGM
-247 QLVSSMLKLGFFLL
+247 QLVTSMLKLGFFLL
-261 IWFLGGIFIVP
+261 IWFIGGIFLVP

-292 GLCFMM
+292 GLCFLM

-352 DPQILVDYWWQILVV
+352 DPQILVNYWWQILVV
-367 TIVLLIF
+367 TLVLILF
-374 KPLSNVAGRLIAGLG
+374 KPLSNVGGRLLAGLG

-399 FCQIGEFSFIIAT
+399 FCQIGEFSFIIAS

-434 TTFITPYAIKA
+434 TTFLTPYFIKA
-445 AVPTYNWVSTHL
+445 ANPTYRWVSTHV
-457 SENWL
+457 SDKWL
-462 NHFENSDRG
+462 NHLENSDRG
-471 IKVKSGEKVS
+471 IKVKSGKKVS

-489 LKHIIIYVSIVI
+489 FKYIVIYIAIVI
-501 ALLFVCFWI
+501 ALIFICFWV
-510 GSSVTAHVPSLWGDA
+510 GSLVMIYVPGLWGNA
-525 ISVAITMALVSP
+525 IAAAITLALLSP

-546 TLVSTTHKLMEDSV
+546 TLVGTTHKLMEQSR
-560 FNKTLILTIFV
+560 FNKTAILLIFI
-571 LRFIIVWLVAASVL
+571 LRFFIVWVVSTSVL
-585 RHFFDA
+585 RHFFNEA
-591 EFWSHLGVGSPYYR
+591 FWLHLGIGAPYFR
-605 WINVGMAL
+605 LLNIAMAL
-613 GYTFLLRV
+613 GFTIMLRV
-621 MSPAMKFYKR
+621 LSPAMKFYKR
-631 IEDNF
+631 IENNF

-642 RQSSQVFAI
+642 RQQVQVFEI

-670 PYSGKLIKET
+670 PYAGRLVRET

-693 ERGKQLVELPKSDFQ
+693 ERGKQLFELPKSDFQ

-724 RLLVPKVELFDD
+724 RLLLPRVELFDE

-749 YKVEVRP
+749 YKVEVEP
-756 VSPYV
+756 DSPIIGVS
-761 GVTLMDSGLAE
+761 LMDSGLS
-772 DFNAMIIAIERDGH
+772 DKYDAMVIAIEREGH

-795 SFQPADLVWF
+795 TFQPADLVWF
-805 VAQKDKA
+805 VAQKEKA
-812 EILMNYN
+812 EFLMKVKAA
-819 PDAVPNMN
+819 DLKTEFQTE

>member
-1 MPIFSIS
+1 
-8 SKSSSF
+8 
-14 DKPHTRCGWLVLA
+14 
-27 AQVIGTGPKFNIE
+27 
-40 VRTRCVFFLAI
+40 
-51 SHFVSY
+51 
-57 FCNPNYIPMESLP
+57 MENLP

-156 VTALTELVT
+156 ITALTELVT
-165 MCLVGFMLGKMLGW
+165 MCVVGFLLGKLLGW
-179 SQMDSIFLGA
+179 SKMDCIFLGA

-241 KSFDGM
+241 KTFDGM
-247 QLVSSMLKLGFFLL
+247 QLVTSMVKLVFFLL
-261 IWFLGGIFIVP
+261 IWFIGGIFLVP
-272 TVLRWAR
+272 TVLRWSR
-279 KFMTEETLTVFSV
+279 KFMSEETLTVFSV
-292 GLCFMM
+292 GLCFLM
-298 VVLANLAGFSSALG
+298 VVLANIAGFSSALG

-324 EAEMIHKVT
+324 EAEIIHKVT

-341 AVFFVSVGMMV
+341 AVFFVSVGMLV
-352 DPQILVDYWWQILVV
+352 DPKILVEYWWQILVI
-367 TIVLLIF
+367 TGVLLLF
-374 KPLSNVAGRLIAGLG
+374 KPLSNVVGRLIAGLG
-389 LKQSIQGGFC
+389 VKQSIQGGFC
-399 FCQIGEFSFIIAT
+399 FCQIGEFSFIIAS

-445 AVPTYNWVSTHL
+445 ALPTYNFVSR
-457 SENWL
+457 SFPEKWL
-462 NHFENSDRG
+462 NHLENQDRG
-471 IKVKSGEKVS
+471 IKVKSGKKVS
-481 MASFIGRQ
+481 MASFVGRQ
-489 LKHIIIYVSIVI
+489 FKHIVIYIAIVIAVMLLCFSAGALVMIYVS
-501 ALLFVCFWI
+501 
-510 GSSVTAHVPSLWGDA
+510 GLWGNA
-525 ISVAITMALVSP
+525 IAVVITLVLVSP

-546 TLVSTTHKLMEDSV
+546 TLVKTTQKLMEHSR
-560 FNKTLILTIFV
+560 FNKTLILTIFIF
-571 LRFIIVWLVAASVL
+571 RFIIVWVMATMVL
-585 RHFFDA
+585 RHFFNEA
-591 EFWSHLGVGSPYYR
+591 FWLRLGVGVHLGR
-605 WINVGMAL
+605 WINVAMAL
-613 GYTFLLRV
+613 GYTILLRV
-621 MSPAMKFYKR
+621 VSPAMKFYKR

-636 LDNLNK
+636 LENLNK
-642 RQSSQVFAI
+642 RQASQVFAI

-670 PYSGKLIKET
+670 PYSGQHIKET

-693 ERGKQLVELPKSDFQ
+693 ERGKELFELPKSDFQ
-708 LFPFDKI
+708 MFPYDKI

-724 RLLVPKVELFDD
+724 RLLLPKVEAFDET
-736 QLIQEHEESEVDL
+736 LIQEHEESEVDL
-749 YKVEVRP
+749 YKVEVE
-756 VSPYV
+756 SDSSLI
-761 GVTLMDSGLAE
+761 GVALMNSGFA
-772 DFNAMIIAIERDGH
+772 DKFDAMVIAIERDGQ

-795 SFQPADLVWF
+795 TFQPADLVWF

-812 EILMNYN
+812 EYLMQLRAADLKTGISSN
-819 PDAVPNMN
+819 

>member
-1 MPIFSIS
+1 
-8 SKSSSF
+8 
-14 DKPHTRCGWLVLA
+14 
-27 AQVIGTGPKFNIE
+27 
-40 VRTRCVFFLAI
+40 
-51 SHFVSY
+51 
-57 FCNPNYIPMESLP
+57 MESLP

-82 AGITTV
+82 AGLTTV

-95 PVVLGYIIAGFLI
+95 PVVLGYIIAGFII
-108 GPNFEWFPVINDHT
+108 GPNFEWFPVIHDHT

-156 VTALTELVT
+156 ITALTELVT
-165 MCLVGFMLGKMLGW
+165 MCVVGFLLGKALGW
-179 SQMDSIFLGA
+179 TQMDSIFLGA

-247 QLVSSMLKLGFFLL
+247 QLVSSMLKLVFFLL
-261 IWFLGGIFIVP
+261 VWFLGGIFLVP
-272 TVLRWAR
+272 TILRWSR
-279 KFMTEETLTVFSV
+279 KFMSEETLTVFAV
-292 GLCFMM
+292 GLCFLM

-324 EAEMIHKVT
+324 EAEAIHKVT
-333 TPIKNLFG
+333 SPIKNLFG

-367 TIVLLIF
+367 TLVLLIF
-374 KPLSNVAGRLIAGLG
+374 KPLSNVVGRLIAGLG
-389 LKQSIQGGFC
+389 LKQAMQGGFC
-399 FCQIGEFSFIIAT
+399 FSQIGEFSFIIAT

-420 DEFLYPII
+420 DDFLYPII

-445 AVPTYNWVSTHL
+445 AVPSYNWVTKHFP
-457 SENWL
+457 ERWL
-462 NHFENSDRG
+462 NRLENKDTG
-471 IKVKSGEKVS
+471 IKVKSGKKVS
-481 MASFIGRQ
+481 MASFISRQ
-489 LKHIIIYVSIVI
+489 FKNIVIYLAIIIAVI
-501 ALLFVCFWI
+501 LICFFLCSFVMKY
-510 GSSVTAHVPSLWGDA
+510 VPSPWNAA
-525 ISVAITMALVSP
+525 ISTAFALVLVAP
-537 FLWAIGFRH
+537 FLWAMGFKH
-546 TLVSTTHKLMEDSV
+546 TLVKTTRKLMDANH
-560 FNKTLILTIFV
+560 FNKTVILIIFI
-571 LRFIIVWLVAASVL
+571 LRFVMVALIAYSVL
-585 RHFFDA
+585 QHFFNGV
-591 EFWSHLGVGSPYYR
+591 FWSKLHIGSPWYHL
-605 WINVGMAL
+605 INIAFAL
-613 GYTFLLRV
+613 VYTLMLKIL
-621 MSPAMKFYKR
+621 SPAMKFYKR
-631 IEDNF
+631 IEERF

-642 RQSSQVFAI
+642 RQSVQVFTI

-670 PYSGKLIKET
+670 PYAGKLIKDT

-693 ERGKQLVELPKSDFQ
+693 ERGKQIFELPRSDFQ
-708 LFPFDKI
+708 LFPFDRI

-724 RLLVPKVELFDD
+724 RLLLPRMEVFDE

-749 YKVEVRP
+749 YKVEVEP
-756 VSPYV
+756 NSPFI
-761 GVTLMDSGLAE
+761 GVALMDSGLADVYE
-772 DFNAMIIAIERDGH
+772 AMVIAIERDGH

-795 SFQPADLVWF
+795 TFQPADLVWF
-805 VAQKDKA
+805 VAQKERA
-812 EILMNYN
+812 EVLMNMRVK
-819 PDAVPNMN
+819 P

>member
-1 MPIFSIS
+1 MS
-8 SKSSSF
+8 
-14 DKPHTRCGWLVLA
+14 
-27 AQVIGTGPKFNIE
+27 E
-40 VRTRCVFFLAI
+40 
-51 SHFVSY
+51 
-57 FCNPNYIPMESLP
+57 LP

-108 GPNFEWFPVINDHT
+108 GPNFEWFPVINDHN

-156 VTALTELVT
+156 ITAITELVT
-165 MCLVGFMLGKMLGW
+165 MCLVGYLLGKLLGW
-179 SQMDSIFLGA
+179 SQMDCIFLGA

-199 AKAFDDMKLHREKF
+199 AKAFDDMKLNREKF
-213 SGNVIGELVV
+213 SGHVIGELVV

-241 KSFDGM
+241 RTFDGA
-247 QLVSSMLKLGFFLL
+247 QLLYSMLKLLFFLVV
-261 IWFLGGIFIVP
+261 WFLGGIFLVP

-279 KFMTEETLTVFSV
+279 KFMSEETLTVFSV

-324 EAEMIHKVT
+324 EAEMIHKLT

-341 AVFFVSVGMMV
+341 AIFFVSVGMMV
-352 DPQILVDYWWQILVV
+352 NPQILVGYWWQILVITV
-367 TIVLLIF
+367 VLLLF
-374 KPLSNVAGRLIAGLG
+374 KPLSNVVGRVLAGLG
-389 LKQSIQGGFC
+389 LKQAFQGGFC

-445 AVPTYNWVSTHL
+445 ANPAYHWVNHHL
-457 SENWL
+457 PKHWL
-462 NHFENSDRG
+462 DRWESKESG
-471 IKVKSGEKVS
+471 IKVRSGQQVT
-481 MASFIGRQ
+481 MASFFGRQ
-489 LKHIIIYVSIVI
+489 LKNLIIYVAIIIAVI
-501 ALLFVCFWI
+501 LISFFLTSFVMRYVSMPWN
-510 GSSVTAHVPSLWGDA
+510 AA
-525 ISVAITMALVSP
+525 ISAAFCLIILSP
-537 FLWAIGFRH
+537 FLWALGYKH
-546 TLVSTTHKLMEDSV
+546 TLVKTTQKLMNKNR
-560 FNKTLILTIFV
+560 FNKTVILSVFILRSVVV
-571 LRFIIVWLVAASVL
+571 LVISYYVL
-585 RHFFDA
+585 RHFFTA
-591 EFWSHLGVGSPYYR
+591 EFWATMHIHAPLFK
-605 WINVGMAL
+605 WINFGFAL
-613 GYTFLLRV
+613 IYIVMLRAL
-621 MSPAMKFYKR
+621 SPAMKFYKH
-631 IEDNF
+631 IEERF
-636 LDNLNK
+636 MDNLNK
-642 RQSSQVFAI
+642 RQQAQVFAI

-670 PYSGKLIKET
+670 VYSGKLIKET

-693 ERGKQLVELPKSDFQ
+693 ERGKHVYELPHSDFQ
-708 LFPFDKI
+708 LFPYDKI

-724 RLLVPKVELFDD
+724 RLLVDKVEVFDE
-736 QLIQEHEESEVDL
+736 QLITEHVDGDVEM
-749 YKVEVRP
+749 YKVEVDP
-756 VSPYV
+756 ESQFV
-761 GVTLMDSGLAE
+761 GVALKDSGLS
-772 DFNAMIIAIERDGH
+772 DQFDAMVIAIERDGH
-786 FILNPSARI
+786 FILNPSAKI
-795 SFQPADLVWF
+795 KFLPSDIVWF
-805 VAQKDKA
+805 VAQKSKA
-812 EILMNYN
+812 EILIHS
-819 PDAVPNMN
+819 

>member
-1 MPIFSIS
+1 
-8 SKSSSF
+8 
-14 DKPHTRCGWLVLA
+14 
-27 AQVIGTGPKFNIE
+27 
-40 VRTRCVFFLAI
+40 
-51 SHFVSY
+51 
-57 FCNPNYIPMESLP
+57 MESLP

-82 AGITTV
+82 AGLTTV

-108 GPNFEWFPVINDHT
+108 GPNFEWFPVISDHT

-156 VTALTELVT
+156 ITALTELVT
-165 MCLVGFMLGKMLGW
+165 MCVVGFVLGKLLGW

-241 KSFDGM
+241 KTFDGM
-247 QLVSSMLKLGFFLL
+247 QLVTSMLKLGFFLL
-261 IWFLGGIFIVP
+261 IWFIGGIFLVP

-279 KFMTEETLTVFSV
+279 KFMSEETLTVFAV
-292 GLCFMM
+292 GLCFLM

-341 AVFFVSVGMMV
+341 AVFFVSVGMLV
-352 DPQILVDYWWQILVV
+352 DPKILVEYWWQILVI
-367 TIVLLIF
+367 TGVLLLF
-374 KPLSNVAGRLIAGLG
+374 KPMSNVAGRLIAGLG
-389 LKQSIQGGFC
+389 LKQAIQGGFC
-399 FCQIGEFSFIIAT
+399 FCQIGEFSFIIAS

-445 AVPTYNWVSTHL
+445 SLPTYRWL
-457 SENWL
+457 SGHFPERWL
-462 NHFENSDRG
+462 NHLESNDRG
-471 IKVKSGEKVS
+471 IKVKSGKKVS
-481 MASFIGRQ
+481 MASFVGRQ
-489 LKHIIIYVSIVI
+489 VKHIIINVAIVI
-501 ALLFVCFWI
+501 AVLFICFWI
-510 GSSVTAHVPSLWGDA
+510 GSGVMKYVHGIWGIA
-525 ISVAITMALVSP
+525 ISAAITLVLVSP

-546 TLVSTTHKLMEDSV
+546 TLVKTTHKLMEHSR
-560 FNKTLILTIFV
+560 FNKTLILSIFI
-571 LRFIIVWLVAASVL
+571 LRFIIVWVVATAVM
-585 RHFFDA
+585 RHFFNA
-591 EFWSHLGVGSPYYR
+591 EFWSHLGIGAPYFR
-605 WINVGMAL
+605 FINVAMAL
-613 GYTFLLRV
+613 VYTILLRV

-636 LDNLNK
+636 QGNLNK
-642 RQSSQVFAI
+642 RQSTQVFAI

-670 PYSGKLIKET
+670 VYSGKLIKET

-693 ERGKQLVELPKSDFQ
+693 ERGKQLYELPRSDFQ

-724 RLLVPKVELFDD
+724 RLMVGKVEVFDD
-736 QLIQEHEESEVDL
+736 ALIQEHEESEVDL
-749 YKVEVRP
+749 YNVQVRP
-756 VSPYV
+756 NSPYV
-761 GVTLMDSGLAE
+761 GIALKDSGLAE
-772 DFNAMIIAIERDGH
+772 NFDAMIIAIEREGH

-795 SFQPADLVWF
+795 AFQADDLVWF

-812 EILMNYN
+812 ETLMNYN
-819 PDAVPNMN
+819 PETIQNA

>member
-1 MPIFSIS
+1 MS
-8 SKSSSF
+8 
-14 DKPHTRCGWLVLA
+14 
-27 AQVIGTGPKFNIE
+27 E
-40 VRTRCVFFLAI
+40 
-51 SHFVSY
+51 
-57 FCNPNYIPMESLP
+57 LP

-82 AGITTV
+82 AGLTTV

-95 PVVLGYIIAGFLI
+95 PVVLGYIIAGFII
-108 GPNFEWFPVINDHT
+108 GPNFEWFPVIQDHT

-156 VTALTELVT
+156 ITALTELVT
-165 MCLVGFMLGKMLGW
+165 MCVVGFLLGKALGW

-241 KSFDGM
+241 KTFDGM
-247 QLVSSMLKLGFFLL
+247 QLVSSMLKLVFFLL
-261 IWFLGGIFIVP
+261 VWFLGGIFLVP
-272 TVLRWAR
+272 TILRWSR
-279 KFMTEETLTVFSV
+279 KFMSEETLTVFAV
-292 GLCFMM
+292 GLCFLM

-352 DPQILVDYWWQILVV
+352 DPQILVNYWWQILVV
-367 TIVLLIF
+367 TLVLLIF
-374 KPLSNVAGRLIAGLG
+374 KPLSNVVGRLIAGLG
-389 LKQSIQGGFC
+389 LKQAMQGGFC
-399 FCQIGEFSFIIAT
+399 FSQIGEFSFIIAT
-412 LGLSYGVI
+412 LGMNFGVI
-420 DEFLYPII
+420 DDFLYPII

-445 AVPTYNWVSTHL
+445 AVPSYNWVTKHFPQR
-457 SENWL
+457 WL
-462 NHFENSDRG
+462 NRLENKDTG
-471 IKVKSGEKVS
+471 IKVKSGKKVN
-481 MASFIGRQ
+481 MASFISRQ
-489 LKHIIIYVSIVI
+489 FKNIVVYIAIIIAVTLIGFFLSS
-501 ALLFVCFWI
+501 FVMKY
-510 GSSVTAHVPSLWGDA
+510 VPSPWNAA
-525 ISVAITMALVSP
+525 ISTAFTLVLVAP
-537 FLWAIGFRH
+537 FLWAMGFKH
-546 TLVSTTHKLMEDSV
+546 TLVKTTRKLMDANH
-560 FNKTLILTIFV
+560 FNKTVILLIFIMRFV
-571 LRFIIVWLVAASVL
+571 MVAVVAYSIL
-585 RHFFDA
+585 QHFLNGL
-591 EFWSHLGVGSPYYR
+591 FWSKLHVGSPWYHL
-605 WINVGMAL
+605 INIAFAL
-613 GYTFLLRV
+613 VYTLMLKIL
-621 MSPAMKFYKR
+621 SPAMKFYKR
-631 IEDNF
+631 IEERF

-642 RQSSQVFAI
+642 RQSVQVFTI

-670 PYSGKLIKET
+670 QYSGRLIKDT
-680 DFRDNYNVSVVSV
+680 DFRDNFNVSVVSV
-693 ERGKQLVELPKSDFQ
+693 ERGKQNFELPKSDFQ
-708 LFPFDKI
+708 LFPFDRI

-724 RLLVPKVELFDD
+724 RLLLPRIEVFDE

-749 YKVEVRP
+749 YKVEVEP
-756 VSPYV
+756 NSPFI
-761 GVTLMDSGLAE
+761 GIALMDSGLADKYE
-772 DFNAMIIAIERDGH
+772 AMVIAIERDGQ

-795 SFQPADLVWF
+795 TFQPADLVWF
-805 VAQKDKA
+805 VAQKERA
-812 EILMNYN
+812 EVLMNMTVN
-819 PDAVPNMN
+819 NG

>member
-1 MPIFSIS
+1 
-8 SKSSSF
+8 
-14 DKPHTRCGWLVLA
+14 
-27 AQVIGTGPKFNIE
+27 
-40 VRTRCVFFLAI
+40 
-51 SHFVSY
+51 
-57 FCNPNYIPMESLP
+57 MESLP
-70 ALFSDLALILVT
+70 ALFYDLALILVT
-82 AGITTV
+82 AGLTTV

-108 GPNFEWFPVINDHT
+108 GPNFEWFPVVNDHT

-165 MCLVGFMLGKMLGW
+165 MCVVGFLLGKLLGW
-179 SQMDSIFLGA
+179 SQMDCIFLGA

-247 QLVSSMLKLGFFLL
+247 QLVMSMAKLGFFLL
-261 IWFLGGIFIVP
+261 IWFIGGIFIVP

-279 KFMTEETLTVFSV
+279 KFMSEETLTVFSV
-292 GLCFMM
+292 GLCFLM

-324 EAEMIHKVT
+324 EAEAIHKVT

-367 TIVLLIF
+367 TLVLLLF
-374 KPLSNVAGRLIAGLG
+374 KPLSNVIGRLIAGLG
-389 LKQSIQGGFC
+389 LKQAMQGGFC
-399 FCQIGEFSFIIAT
+399 FSQIGEFSFIIAT

-420 DEFLYPII
+420 DDFLYPII

-445 AVPTYNWVSTHL
+445 AVPTYNWVSKRIPK
-457 SENWL
+457 SWL
-462 NHFENSDRG
+462 ERLENSNSG
-471 IKVKSGEKVS
+471 IKVKSGKNVN
-481 MASFIGRQ
+481 MGSFISRQ
-489 LKHIIIYVSIVI
+489 FKNIVIYLVIIIAVTLICFFLSSFVMKYVPRP
-501 ALLFVCFWI
+501 W
-510 GSSVTAHVPSLWGDA
+510 SSA
-525 ISVAITMALVSP
+525 ICTAITLVIISP
-537 FLWAIGFRH
+537 FLWAMGFKH
-546 TLVSTTHKLMEDSV
+546 TFVNTTHKLMEV
-560 FNKTLILTIFV
+560 NRFNKTVILIIFI
-571 LRFIIVWLVAASVL
+571 LRFVIVGVFAYSVL
-585 RHFFDA
+585 QHFLNGL
-591 EFWSHLGVGSPYYR
+591 FWSKLGIGAPWYHL
-605 WINVGMAL
+605 INIGFAL
-613 GYTFLLRV
+613 VFTILLKV
-621 MSPAMKFYKR
+621 LSPAMKFYRR
-631 IEDNF
+631 IEDRF
-636 LDNLNK
+636 MDNLNK
-642 RQSSQVFAI
+642 RQSMQVFAI

-670 PYSGKLIKET
+670 VYSGQIIKET

-693 ERGKQLVELPKSDFQ
+693 ERGKQLFELPNSSFQ
-708 LFPFDKI
+708 LYPYDKI

-724 RLLVPKVELFDD
+724 RLLLPRVEVFDD
-736 QLIQEHEESEVDL
+736 QLIQEHEDSEVDL
-749 YKVEVRP
+749 YKVKVRP
-756 VSPYV
+756 ESPYV
-761 GVTLMDSGLAE
+761 GVALMDSGLAE
-772 DFNAMIIAIERDGH
+772 NFEAMIIAIERDGP

-795 SFQPADLVWF
+795 TFQPADLVWF

-819 PDAVPNMN
+819 PDSIPNS

>member
-1 MPIFSIS
+1 
-8 SKSSSF
+8 
-14 DKPHTRCGWLVLA
+14 
-27 AQVIGTGPKFNIE
+27 
-40 VRTRCVFFLAI
+40 
-51 SHFVSY
+51 
-57 FCNPNYIPMESLP
+57 MESLP

-82 AGITTV
+82 AGLTTV
-88 IFKWLKQ
+88 IFTWLKQ

-108 GPNFEWFPVINDHT
+108 GPNFEWFPVISDHT

-156 VTALTELVT
+156 ITALTELVT
-165 MCLVGFMLGKMLGW
+165 MCLVGFFLGKALGW
-179 SQMDSIFLGA
+179 SQMDCIFLGA

-241 KSFDGM
+241 KTFDGM
-247 QLVSSMLKLGFFLL
+247 QLVTSMLKLGFFLL
-261 IWFLGGIFIVP
+261 VWFIGGIFIVP

-279 KFMTEETLTVFSV
+279 KFMSEETLTVFSV
-292 GLCFMM
+292 GLCFLM

-341 AVFFVSVGMMV
+341 AVFFVSVGMLV
-352 DPQILVDYWWQILVV
+352 DPKILVEYWWQILVI
-367 TIVLLIF
+367 TGVLLLF
-374 KPLSNVAGRLIAGLG
+374 KSMSNVAGRLIAGLG
-389 LKQSIQGGFC
+389 LKQAIQGGFC
-399 FCQIGEFSFIIAT
+399 FCQIGEFSFIIAS

-434 TTFITPYAIKA
+434 TTFLTPYAIKA
-445 AVPTYNWVSTHL
+445 AVPTYNWVSSHM
-457 SENWL
+457 SAQWL
-462 NHFENSDRG
+462 NHFENRDTG

-489 LKHIIIYVSIVI
+489 FKHIVIYIAIVV
-501 ALLFVCFWI
+501 ALLFICFWI
-510 GSSVTAHVPSLWGDA
+510 GSFILVYVPNVWGNA
-525 ISVAITMALVSP
+525 ISVAITMVLVSP

-546 TLVSTTHKLMEDSV
+546 TLVNTTHKLMEHSR
-560 FNKTLILTIFV
+560 FNKTLILSIFI
-571 LRFIIVWLVAASVL
+571 LRFIIVWAVATSVL
-585 RHFFDA
+585 RHFFNEA
-591 EFWSHLGVGSPYYR
+591 FWLRLGVGVHLGR
-605 WINVGMAL
+605 WINVAMAL
-613 GYTFLLRV
+613 GYTLLLRV
-621 MSPAMKFYKR
+621 VSPAMKFYKR
-631 IEDNF
+631 IEDSF

-670 PYSGKLIKET
+670 PYSGQHIKET

-708 LFPFDKI
+708 LFPYDKI

-724 RLLVPKVELFDD
+724 RLLLPRVELFDE

-756 VSPYV
+756 ISPYI
-761 GVTLMDSGLAE
+761 GVALMDSGLAE
-772 DFNAMIIAIERDGH
+772 NFDAMIIAIERDGQ

-795 SFQPADLVWF
+795 TFQPADLVWF
-805 VAQKDKA
+805 VAQKEKA

-819 PDAVPNMN
+819 PETIQNT

>member
-1 MPIFSIS
+1 
-8 SKSSSF
+8 
-14 DKPHTRCGWLVLA
+14 
-27 AQVIGTGPKFNIE
+27 
-40 VRTRCVFFLAI
+40 
-51 SHFVSY
+51 
-57 FCNPNYIPMESLP
+57 MESLP

-82 AGITTV
+82 AGLITV

-95 PVVLGYIIAGFLI
+95 PVVLGYIIAGFII
-108 GPNFEWFPVINDHT
+108 GPNFEWFPVVQDHT

-156 VTALTELVT
+156 ITALTELVT
-165 MCLVGFMLGKMLGW
+165 MCVVGFLLGKALGW

-241 KSFDGM
+241 KTFDGM

-261 IWFLGGIFIVP
+261 VWFLGGIFLVP
-272 TVLRWAR
+272 TILRWSR
-279 KFMTEETLTVFSV
+279 KFMSEETLTVFAV
-292 GLCFMM
+292 GLCFLM

-324 EAEMIHKVT
+324 EAEAIHKVT

-352 DPQILVDYWWQILVV
+352 DPQILVNYWWQILVV
-367 TIVLLIF
+367 TLVLLIF
-374 KPLSNVAGRLIAGLG
+374 KPLSNVIGRLIAGLG
-389 LKQSIQGGFC
+389 LKQAMQGGFC
-399 FCQIGEFSFIIAT
+399 FSQIGEFSFIIAT
-412 LGLSYGVI
+412 LGMNFGVI

-445 AVPTYNWVSTHL
+445 AVPSYNWVTKHFPQR
-457 SENWL
+457 WL
-462 NHFENSDRG
+462 NRLENKDTG
-471 IKVKSGEKVS
+471 IKVKSGKKVN
-481 MASFIGRQ
+481 MASFISRQ
-489 LKHIIIYVSIVI
+489 FKNIVVYIAIIIAVTLIGFFLSS
-501 ALLFVCFWI
+501 FVMKY
-510 GSSVTAHVPSLWGDA
+510 VPSPWNAA
-525 ISVAITMALVSP
+525 ISTAFTLVLVAP
-537 FLWAIGFRH
+537 FLWAMGFKH
-546 TLVSTTHKLMEDSV
+546 TLVKTTRKLMDANH
-560 FNKTLILTIFV
+560 FNKTVILLIFIMRFV
-571 LRFIIVWLVAASVL
+571 MVAVVAYSIL
-585 RHFFDA
+585 QHFLNGL
-591 EFWSHLGVGSPYYR
+591 FWSKLHVGSPWYHL
-605 WINVGMAL
+605 INIAFAL
-613 GYTFLLRV
+613 AYTLMLKIL
-621 MSPAMKFYKR
+621 SPAMKFYKR
-631 IEDNF
+631 IEERF

-642 RQSSQVFAI
+642 RQSVQVFTI

-670 PYSGKLIKET
+670 QYSGRLIKDT
-680 DFRDNYNVSVVSV
+680 DFRDNFNVSVVSV
-693 ERGKQLVELPKSDFQ
+693 ERGKQNFELPKSDFQ
-708 LFPFDKI
+708 LFPFDRI

-724 RLLVPKVELFDD
+724 RLLLPRIEVFDE

-749 YKVEVRP
+749 YKVEVEP
-756 VSPYV
+756 NSPFI
-761 GVTLMDSGLAE
+761 GVALMDSGLADVYE
-772 DFNAMIIAIERDGH
+772 AMVIAIERDGQ

-795 SFQPADLVWF
+795 TFQPADLVWF
-805 VAQKDKA
+805 VAQKERA
-812 EILMNYN
+812 EVLMNMHN
-819 PDAVPNMN
+819 

>member
-1 MPIFSIS
+1 
-8 SKSSSF
+8 
-14 DKPHTRCGWLVLA
+14 
-27 AQVIGTGPKFNIE
+27 
-40 VRTRCVFFLAI
+40 
-51 SHFVSY
+51 
-57 FCNPNYIPMESLP
+57 MESLP
-70 ALFSDLALILVT
+70 ALFQDLALILVT

-108 GPNFEWFPVINDHT
+108 GPNFEWFPVIKDHT

-165 MCLVGFMLGKMLGW
+165 MCVVGFLLGKMLGW
-179 SQMDSIFLGA
+179 SQMDCIFLGA

-241 KSFDGM
+241 KTFDGM
-247 QLVSSMLKLGFFLL
+247 QLVSSMLKLAFFLVV
-261 IWFLGGIFIVP
+261 WFLGGIFLVP

-292 GLCFMM
+292 GLCFLM

-324 EAEMIHKVT
+324 EAEAIHKVT

-352 DPQILVDYWWQILVV
+352 DPQILVNYWWQILVV
-367 TIVLLIF
+367 TLVLLLF
-374 KPLSNVAGRLIAGLG
+374 KPLSNVVGRLIAGLG
-389 LKQSIQGGFC
+389 LKQAMQGGFC
-399 FCQIGEFSFIIAT
+399 FSQIGEFSFIIAS

-445 AVPTYNWVSTHL
+445 AVPSYLWVTQHFPEGML
-457 SENWL
+457 NRLEN
-462 NHFENSDRG
+462 NDSG
-471 IKVKSGEKVS
+471 IKVKSGKKVNMGS
-481 MASFIGRQ
+481 FMARQ
-489 LKHIIIYVSIVI
+489 LKNIVIYSAIIIAVVLISFFICTFIMKYV
-501 ALLFVCFWI
+501 
-510 GSSVTAHVPSLWGDA
+510 PRPWGPA
-525 ISVAITMALVSP
+525 ISTLVSMVLVSP
-537 FLWAIGFRH
+537 FLWAMGFKH
-546 TLVSTTHKLMEDSV
+546 TLAHTTHKLMDV
-560 FNKTLILTIFV
+560 NRFNKGLIRFVFILRFV
-571 LRFIIVWLVAASVL
+571 LVAVAAYAIL
-585 RHFFDA
+585 QHFLNNL
-591 EFWSHLGVGSPYYR
+591 FWDKLNIGTPWYHF
-605 WINVGMAL
+605 INIGFAL
-613 GYTFLLRV
+613 VYTVLLRV

-631 IEDNF
+631 IEENF
-636 LDNLNK
+636 MDNLNK
-642 RQSSQVFAI
+642 RQRVQVFEI

-670 PYSGKLIKET
+670 PYSGQFIKDT

-693 ERGKQLVELPKSDFQ
+693 ERGKQLYELPKSDFQ
-708 LFPFDKI
+708 LFPFDKV

-724 RLLVPKVELFDD
+724 RLLLPRVELFDD
-736 QLIQEHEESEVDL
+736 QLIHEHEESEVDL
-749 YKVEVRP
+749 YKVEVEP
-756 VSPYV
+756 DSPIIDV
-761 GVTLMDSGLAE
+761 ALMDSGLA
-772 DFNAMIIAIERDGH
+772 DKYDAMVIAIERDEH

-795 SFQPADLVWF
+795 TFKPADLVWF

-812 EILMNYN
+812 EKLMQMRAADLKADIQNYN
-819 PDAVPNMN
+819 